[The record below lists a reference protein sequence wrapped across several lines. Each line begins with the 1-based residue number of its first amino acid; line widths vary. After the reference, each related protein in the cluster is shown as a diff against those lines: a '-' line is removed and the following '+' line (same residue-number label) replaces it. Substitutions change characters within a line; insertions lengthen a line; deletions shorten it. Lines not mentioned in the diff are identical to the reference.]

1 AIEDH
6 VLAAREARLDLRIEM
21 VEAIRGEQERH
32 DPLID
37 HAELPVRLLGRAAPG
52 EDLADE
58 QPDGSFAGLMREV
71 HGAAAA
77 AQPLGKELG
86 LGGRPGAV
94 EALEDDETPCLR
106 AHGRAPGGSM
116 PSRARRSRSLSSAS
130 LSSRSSAR
138 ARR

>member
-1 AIEDH
+1 MAD
-6 VLAAREARLDLRIEM
+6 EARAAVLTRRAPLIEM
-21 VEAIRGEQERH
+21 VEAIAGEQERH

-37 HAELPVRLLGRAAPG
+37 HAELPVRLLGRAAPS

-71 HGAAAA
+71 HRAAAA

-106 AHGRAPGGSM
+106 AHGRAPGGAL
-116 PSRARRSRSLSSAS
+116 PRR
-130 LSSRSSAR
+130 
-138 ARR
+138 